1 MKNKLNENSWV
12 KELKEKIAPPFG
24 EWWVDDGCGE
34 YHFDEDAL
42 VDFIQSEID
51 QALDSQ
57 REQVESLIDEMWIDK
72 EKDKDGHDVGWNS
85 ALEELSGWL
94 KIWGKKGG
102 QHFIR

>member
-51 QALDSQ
+51 QALKSQ
-57 REQVESLIDEMWIDK
+57 LEQVQGMIVKLIVTNYDEDFGTCDYKAIAC
-72 EKDKDGHDVGWNS
+72 GV
-85 ALEELSGWL
+85 L
-94 KIWGKKGG
+94 KLKLKK
-102 QHFIR
+102 